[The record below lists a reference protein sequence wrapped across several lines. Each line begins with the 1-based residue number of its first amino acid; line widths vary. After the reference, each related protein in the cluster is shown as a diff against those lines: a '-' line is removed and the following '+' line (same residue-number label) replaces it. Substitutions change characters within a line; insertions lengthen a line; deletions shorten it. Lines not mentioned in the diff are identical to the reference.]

1 MDNCCDSML
10 NKLVAIFNFFLFLIG
25 AILIG
30 VGTYIH
36 VQMSDYLNYFDD
48 SYVNASVLFI
58 VLGAI
63 VLILGFFGCCG
74 ACTENSCMMFTF
86 ATLLA
91 LVVIAEVGAAIAV
104 YVFRGEV
111 NTIVTNKMNEG
122 LNNYE
127 QGEQYKGVTDTW
139 NAVQSDFHCCGVSNY
154 SNWKGTPFGNKDNG
168 VPDTCCKTAEKGCGK
183 GMFGEGADLDKINQS
198 GCVQLLEE
206 FVVDKV
212 AVIGGIGIGIAL
224 LQIVGVLVS
233 CMLAGS
239 MRRRSA
245 SVDMRSQLHML
256 DSRFR

>member
-48 SYVNASVLFI
+48 SYINASVLFI
-58 VLGAI
+58 ILGAI

-111 NTIVTNKMNEG
+111 NTIVTDKMNEG
-122 LNNYE
+122 LANYE
-127 QGEQYKGVTDTW
+127 QGDKYKGVTDTW
-139 NAVQSDFHCCGVSNY
+139 NAVQSDFKCCGVSNY
-154 SNWKGTPFGNKDNG
+154 TNWKDTPYGKEVTG
-168 VPDTCCKTAEKGCGK
+168 VPMTCCKTASEGCGN
-183 GMFGEGADLDKINQS
+183 GMFGSEADLSKINQD

-206 FVVDKV
+206 FIVDKV

-239 MRRRSA
+239 MKRRSGY
-245 SVDMRSQLHML
+245 V
-256 DSRFR
+256 